1 MFVIFYILHDSKL
14 DEIFHSYSFYPR
26 VRHRI
31 LFILFLFNF
40 KQFSRNLKK
49 SRFSKRGSKGHFFAL
64 AQFCR
69 SSETF
74 KALRKGIEIKDRS
87 GRCIIM
93 TYNVVTRHE

>member
-1 MFVIFYILHDSKL
+1 MKFEKNLDFQNGARRVI
-14 DEIFHSYSFYPR
+14 
-26 VRHRI
+26 
-31 LFILFLFNF
+31 
-40 KQFSRNLKK
+40 
-49 SRFSKRGSKGHFFAL
+49 FFAL

-93 TYNVVTRHE
+93 TYNVVMRHE